1 MVMALT
7 STTPSSTLKPTE
19 VDVELF
25 TFVERYATSLIR
37 WDLLLFFGTHPRRSI
52 TAAELAQE
60 MHRSVKATTKE
71 LDDLTYLRV
80 LTRRYTPEKVT
91 YQLARNG
98 PARRAI
104 TRLADYARSRN
115 GNCTL

>member
-1 MVMALT
+1 MALT
-7 STTPSSTLKPTE
+7 PTTSSNTSQKPTE

-37 WDLLLFFGTHPRRSI
+37 WDLLLFFGNHPRRSV
-52 TAAELAQE
+52 TAAELSQE
-60 MHRSVKATTKE
+60 MRRSVKATTKE

-80 LTRRYTPEKVT
+80 LTRRYTPERVT

-104 TRLADYARSRN
+104 TRLAAYARSRN
-115 GNCTL
+115 GNGNP

>member
-1 MVMALT
+1 MAITPTAPT
-7 STTPSSTLKPTE
+7 STKPTE

-52 TAAELAQE
+52 TPAELAQE
-60 MHRSVKATTKE
+60 MHRSIKATTKE

-80 LTRRYTPEKVT
+80 LTRHYTPEKVT

-98 PARRAI
+98 PVRRAI
-104 TRLADYARSRN
+104 TRLAAYARSQN
-115 GNCTL
+115 GNSTR

>member
-1 MVMALT
+1 MALT
-7 STTPSSTLKPTE
+7 STVPTNTAQKPNE

-37 WDLLLFFGTHPRRSI
+37 WDLLLFFGTHPKRSI
-52 TAAELAQE
+52 TAAELAEQ
-60 MHRSVKATTKE
+60 MRRSVKATTKE

-80 LTRRYTPEKVT
+80 LIRRYTPERVT

-98 PARRAI
+98 PARRTL
-104 TRLADYARSRN
+104 TRLATYARSRN
-115 GNCTL
+115 DSRDQ

>member
-1 MVMALT
+1 MALT
-7 STTPSSTLKPTE
+7 STVPTNTAQKPNE

-25 TFVERYATSLIR
+25 TVVERYATSLIR
-37 WDLLLFFGTHPRRSI
+37 WDLLLFFGTHPKRSI
-52 TAAELAQE
+52 TAAELAEQ
-60 MHRSVKATTKE
+60 MRRSVKATTKE

-98 PARRAI
+98 PARRTL
-104 TRLADYARSRN
+104 TRLATYAHSRN
-115 GNCTL
+115 DNCDQ